1 MKSLVL
7 SPFNIW
13 LSAAI
18 ELIPRDELMALI
30 RQFNSEAE
38 YPTVKLLN
46 TLITEYGHEFADRSV
61 NSPSS
66 TRKQMNQW
74 IKC

>member
-46 TLITEYGHEFADRSV
+46 TLITEYRAVTSGVFRVIGEGEERYE
-61 NSPSS
+61 
-66 TRKQMNQW
+66 
-74 IKC
+74 

>member
-18 ELIPRDELMALI
+18 ELIPRDELMGLI

-46 TLITEYGHEFADRSV
+46 TLITEYGHEFAR
-61 NSPSS
+61 PLGELA
-66 TRKQMNQW
+66 
-74 IKC
+74 IEY